1 MEKKL
6 FIKRFAL
13 LLTLLIA
20 FQLSFSQSRTLT
32 GTVSDQDQNPL
43 EKVSVGF
50 KGGSAG
56 TTTDSKGFFTLQV
69 PEGTQV
75 LVFSIIGYQTQ
86 ELKIGK
92 QTILSILLK
101 SESLSLND
109 VIVVGYG
116 SVKKS
121 DLTGAISSVKAR
133 ELVQLPVSRVDQA
146 LQGRAAGILVTNTD
160 GAPGGQTAIRIRGAS
175 SISGGNNALI
185 VLDGMQGAD
194 LTTIDPND
202 IESLEI
208 LKDASATA
216 IYGAK
221 GANGVILIT
230 TKSGKTGK
238 PVFSYEYN
246 YTLQKLDRKLP
257 TLRIVDFANAI
268 NANRAL
274 ANSTGAPLPVFSAAD
289 IKSFEQRGGTDWQDE
304 MFRTAPMQNHR
315 ISVNGG
321 TENINY
327 FFSGGYLQQ
336 DGILKNSAFDRINL
350 RANVNAKVK
359 EWVSVGIN
367 LGFTKS
373 VGNAPPFGD
382 AARVSGLGNTPF
394 TGQAILTSTLWGP
407 VIPVY
412 DSLGKYSK
420 HPVGF
425 GNPNTWNP
433 VASTLEPFIKNSTFN
448 NSINGNLDFKLAK
461 GLELRVMGGAF
472 ITSSNNLRF
481 FNGKSFNGR
490 MINGF
495 EGLGTVNNVKREA
508 YQNTNILTYKKNIKA
523 HNLTF
528 TGVFEQQI
536 ENLYASGIDAQGFA
550 IPAIGLDGIGG
561 AKNFVNTSS
570 AYDRVLNSYLG
581 RANYS
586 FNNKYL
592 LTASYRADGSSVFGK
607 NNKWGYF
614 PSVAVGWNVSEES
627 FIKNSNLISSL
638 KLRGSWGIVGNQAIG
653 PYQSLASIAPAGFY
667 PYNGGLATDLAFAL
681 NRNANPNLKWESTKQ
696 TNIGVDFGF
705 FKQRLNGS
713 IDIYKKQ
720 TSDLLAPRILPQYSA
735 VTAVID
741 NIGSTENK
749 GIEFALS
756 GDPLVGT
763 FKWNTGF
770 NITWNKNKVI
780 DLGGTTTRIRFESSQ
795 GGYGVQDLT
804 YLVKGKPM
812 GQMYGLRTLG
822 TWKESERTEAKA
834 FGQLPGDQRYDDI
847 NKDGKI
853 NIGDETVIGSSLP
866 KFFYGLSNRF
876 SYKLFDLS
884 VLFQGVHGNDIF
896 NMLRIAREQPA
907 ISTSPAILNRWTP
920 SNQNT
925 DIPAFTDDATR
936 IAAALTS
943 TISLPA
949 LNANAL
955 SRYVE
960 DGSYFR
966 MKLITLG
973 YNFSGKN
980 LRKIGLTQIKAY
992 VTATNLF
999 TLTDYTGYDP
1009 EVSSFNG
1016 ADSQVGI
1023 DLGNFPSAKTF
1034 TVGLQISL

>member
-1 MEKKL
+1 MKKKFFLSRL
-6 FIKRFAL
+6 FIF
-13 LLTLLIA
+13 
-20 FQLSFSQSRTLT
+20 LSFLMSVLFSFAQTKTIT
-32 GTVSDQDQNPL
+32 GIISDADGVPL
-43 EKVSVGF
+43 ENVSVTV
-50 KGGSAG
+50 KGGTLG
-56 TTTDSKGFFTLQV
+56 TTTNSKGVYTIQGN
-69 PEGTQV
+69 EGDI
-75 LVFSIIGYQTQ
+75 LVFSIVGYTPQ
-86 ELKIGK
+86 EITVSKK
-92 QTILSILLK
+92 ETISTLLV
-101 SESLSLND
+101 SESSTLGD
-109 VIVVGYG
+109 VVVVGYG
-116 SVKKS
+116 TMRKS
-121 DLTGAISSVKAR
+121 DLTGAISSVKAK
-133 ELVQLPVSRVDQA
+133 ELVQLPVNRVDQA

-230 TKSGKTGK
+230 TKSGKTGR
-238 PVFSYEYN
+238 PLVSYEYN
-246 YTLQKLDRKLP
+246 YTLQKLARKLP
-257 TLRIVDFANAI
+257 TLGVVDFANTI
-268 NANRAL
+268 NAHRAL
-274 ANSTGAPLPVFSAAD
+274 ANSNGAPLPVFSDAD

-315 ISVNGG
+315 VSVNGG
-321 TENINY
+321 TENIKY
-327 FFSGGYLQQ
+327 FFSGGYLKQ
-336 DGILKNSAFDRINL
+336 DGILKNSSFDRVNL
-350 RANVNAKVK
+350 RANISAKIK
-359 EWVSVGIN
+359 EWVSAGIN

-412 DSLGKYSK
+412 DNLGLYSK

-433 VASTLEPFIKNSTFN
+433 VASTLEPFVKNSTFN
-448 NSINGNLDFKLAK
+448 NSLNGHLDFKILK

-481 FNGKSFNGR
+481 FNGKSYNGR

-508 YQNTNILTYKKNIKA
+508 YQNTNILTYKKSINA

-550 IPAIGLDGIGG
+550 VPAIGLDGIGG
-561 AKNFVNTSS
+561 AKTFINTSS
-570 AYDRVLNSYLG
+570 AFDRVLNSYLG

-614 PSVAVGWNVSEES
+614 PSVAVGWNISEES
-627 FIKNSNLISSL
+627 FLKNLDLISSL
-638 KLRGSWGIVGNQAIG
+638 KLRGSWGIVGNQAIS

-681 NRNANPNLKWESTKQ
+681 NRNANPNLKWESTVQ
-696 TNIGVDFGF
+696 TNLGLDFGF
-705 FKQRLNGS
+705 FNERLNGS
-713 IDIYKKQ
+713 VDIYKKE
-720 TSDLLAPRILPQYSA
+720 TSNLLAPRALPAYSA
-735 VTAVID
+735 VTSVLD

-749 GIEFALS
+749 GIELAVN
-756 GDPLVGT
+756 GDPFVKA

-780 DLGGTTTRIRFESSQ
+780 DLGGTTQRIKFVSSQ
-795 GGYGVQDLT
+795 GGYGVNDLM

-812 GQMYGLRTLG
+812 GQMYGIRTLG
-822 TWKESERTEAKA
+822 TWKESERAEAKV
-834 FGQLPGDQRYDDI
+834 FGQLPGDQRYDDV

-853 NIGDETVIGSSLP
+853 NIGDETIIGSSLP
-866 KFFYGLSNRF
+866 KFFYGWSNRF
-876 SYKLFDLS
+876 SFKAFDLS
-884 VLFQGVHGNDIF
+884 VLFQGVHGNNIF
-896 NMLRIAREQPA
+896 NQLRIAREQPA
-907 ISTSPAILNRWTP
+907 IATSPAILNRWTP

-943 TISLPA
+943 TLSLPA
-949 LNANAL
+949 LNQNAV

-973 YNFSGKN
+973 YNFAGKN
-980 LRKIGLTQIKAY
+980 LRRIGLTQVKAF

-1009 EVSSFNG
+1009 EVSSFNDS
-1016 ADSQVGI
+1016 DSQVGI
-1023 DLGNFPSAKTF
+1023 DLGNFPSAKSYTF
-1034 TVGLQISL
+1034 GLQISL